1 MQVGLMPIGWQVSGD
16 WLQLSCLQGVTQ
28 LTLGSS
34 QVPLSCCDTAWFLS
48 KGGAAV
54 SKKCFSELFLAG
66 IWEQLPSLLH
76 AESPCCSAKA

>member
-28 LTLGSS
+28 PTLGSS

-48 KGGAAV
+48 KGGAGV

-66 IWEQLPSLLH
+66 IWEQLLSLLH